1 MLISTNHHHHQNRMK
16 RLFAQLSTLY
26 EESQDDNEDKMSEYD
41 IIESIEGIFFVVF
54 VSKKNPIQH
63 IVSILINRMS

>member
-41 IIESIEGIFFVVF
+41 IIESIEGIFLLCLFR
-54 VSKKNPIQH
+54 KKTQFN
-63 IVSILINRMS
+63 ILFLS

>member
-1 MLISTNHHHHQNRMK
+1 MLISTNHHHQNRMR

-41 IIESIEGIFFVVF
+41 IIESIEGIFFVF
-54 VSKKNPIQH
+54 VS
-63 IVSILINRMS
+63 

>member
-41 IIESIEGIFFVVF
+41 IIESIVGIFLLCLFR
-54 VSKKNPIQH
+54 KKTQFN
-63 IVSILINRMS
+63 ILFLS